1 MEQIV
6 YFSFQ
11 VPKPYIAGVI
21 FLTTFGKYWR
31 MNVHVCN
38 NRFRNKTVLHKAWKC
53 QEHWGNIELQQT
65 VCILKLRDL

>member
-21 FLTTFGKYWR
+21 FFTTFGKYWR
-31 MNVHVCN
+31 TNVHVCN
-38 NRFRNKTVLHKAWKC
+38 NILKNKTVLHKAWKC
-53 QEHWGNIELQQT
+53 QEHWCNIELKQT
-65 VCILKLRDL
+65 VRILKISDL